1 MPNWCIN
8 YININSKNKEGLK
21 KLYNKIEEWTSKD
34 YKKND
39 FGHNWLGNIIGFS
52 KIDSMKDGEF
62 INVRCRGRLD
72 YMELTTDSLVITT
85 ETAWSPQI
93 KMWKMIIDKYLPDA
107 EVIYSAEECGDCLYL
122 TNDPALINS
131 YNITV
136 YDSEELK
143 RLTDVNISSVFSLH
157 ANDLVPELQKML
169 NVKDTSSSKDN
180 KKYVDSLITKVLEND
195 ELSKC
200 ISINEWLFEDD
211 FENIQ

>member
-93 KMWKMIIDKYLPDA
+93 KMWKMIIDKY
-107 EVIYSAEECGDCLYL
+107 
-122 TNDPALINS
+122 
-131 YNITV
+131 
-136 YDSEELK
+136 
-143 RLTDVNISSVFSLH
+143 
-157 ANDLVPELQKML
+157 
-169 NVKDTSSSKDN
+169 
-180 KKYVDSLITKVLEND
+180 
-195 ELSKC
+195 
-200 ISINEWLFEDD
+200 
-211 FENIQ
+211 